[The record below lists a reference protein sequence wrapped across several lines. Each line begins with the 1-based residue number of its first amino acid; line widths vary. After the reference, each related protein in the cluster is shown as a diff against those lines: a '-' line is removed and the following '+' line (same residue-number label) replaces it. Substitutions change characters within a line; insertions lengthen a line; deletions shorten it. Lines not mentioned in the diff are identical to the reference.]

1 MHRYRTHKCG
11 DLRDSDIGTE
21 VRLSGWCHRIRDHGG
36 VLFIDLRDHYGL
48 TQVVADPDSPAFK
61 VAETLRSE
69 WVVRVDGKVRRRPD
83 GTENPE
89 LPTGAVEVYIRE
101 IEVLGRAAELPMP
114 VFGEH
119 DYPEDIRLR
128 YRFLDLRREH
138 LHQNIM
144 TRGAI
149 IDSLRRRM
157 KEQGFFEFQT
167 PILTASSPEGA
178 RDYLVP
184 SRLHPGKFYAL
195 PQAPQ
200 QFKQLIMISGFDRYF
215 QIAPCFRDEDARAD
229 RSPGEFYQLDLEM
242 SFVTQDDVFAA
253 VEPVIR
259 GVFEEFGRG
268 KPVTRELPRI
278 PYGEAIRKY
287 GTDKP
292 DLRNPIEMQDVSE
305 IFRGSGF
312 KVFARILETSAKS
325 AVWAI
330 PAPRGGSRAFC
341 DRMNSWAQGEGQP
354 GLGYIF
360 WREDE
365 KAGDS
370 NFGGTLDLSKPDQK
384 ADRDTA
390 DKLIKEGKISAAI
403 RLLGAGPVANNLGK
417 ERTEIL
423 RAQLGLNDG
432 DAVFFVA
439 GEPQNFYKFAGA
451 ARTKIAEDLGLVDKG
466 RFELCWIV
474 DFPMY
479 EWNEED
485 KKIDFSHNPFSMPN
499 LPAEEFL
506 ALDAGDRDKLLALKA
521 IQYDI
526 VCNGIE
532 LSSGAIRNHRPDVM
546 KKAFAIAGYD
556 ESVLE
561 QKFGGMLHALSL
573 GAPPHGGIAPGIDRI
588 VMLLC
593 GEENLREVVL
603 FPMNQRAEDLLMGA
617 PAEATPKQLRE
628 LHIRVVNTGS
638 A

>member
-1 MHRYRTHKCG
+1 MHRYRTHTCG
-11 DLRDSDIGTE
+11 ALRAAEIGST

-36 VLFIDLRDHYGL
+36 VLFIDLRDHYGI

-61 VAETLRSE
+61 TAEKLRSE
-69 WVVRVDGKVRRRPD
+69 WVVRVDGLVRRRP
-83 GTENPE
+83 GNTQNPD
-89 LPTGAVEVYIRE
+89 LPTGEVEVFATE
-101 IEVLGRAAELPMP
+101 IEVLGAAAELPMP
-114 VFGEH
+114 VFGDQE
-119 DYPEDIRLR
+119 YPEEIRLK
-128 YRFLDLRREH
+128 YRFLDLRRER
-138 LHQNIM
+138 LHRNVM
-144 TRGAI
+144 KRGAV

-178 RDYLVP
+178 RDFLVP

-200 QFKQLIMISGFDRYF
+200 QFKQLTMISGFDRYF

-229 RSPGEFYQLDLEM
+229 RSPGEFYQLDIEM
-242 SFVTQDDVFAA
+242 SFVTQEDVFAA
-253 VEPVIR
+253 VEPVLR
-259 GVFEEFGRG
+259 GVFEEFADG
-268 KPVTRELPRI
+268 KPVTPKFPLI
-278 PYGEAIRKY
+278 PYAQALHQF

-292 DLRNPIEMQDVSE
+292 DLRNPIRMADVTAQ
-305 IFRGSGF
+305 FRGSGF
-312 KVFARILETSAKS
+312 KVFAGMIAADPTVE
-325 AVWAI
+325 VWAI
-330 PAPRGGSRAFC
+330 PAPKGGNRAFC
-341 DRMNSWAQGEGQP
+341 DRMDSWAKGEGLP

-360 WREDE
+360 WREGE
-365 KAGDS
+365 
-370 NFGGTLDLSKPDQK
+370 
-384 ADRDTA
+384 
-390 DKLIKEGKISAAI
+390 EG
-403 RLLGAGPVANNLGK
+403 GAGPLARNLGL
-417 ERTEIL
+417 ERTEAM
-423 RAQLGLNDG
+423 RAQLGLGVG

-439 GEPQNFYKFAGA
+439 GRPKDFVKFAGA
-451 ARTKIAEDLGLVDKG
+451 ARTKVGTDLGLVAKD
-466 RFELCWIV
+466 RFEFCWIV

-479 EWNEED
+479 EWNEEE

-499 LPAEEFL
+499 VTPEEFL
-506 ALDAGDRDKLLALKA
+506 ALDPNDAEKILALKA

-561 QKFGGMLHALSL
+561 SKFGGMLHALSL
-573 GAPPHGGIAPGIDRI
+573 GAPPHGGIAPGVDRI

-617 PAEATPKQLRE
+617 PSEVTPKQLRE
-628 LHIRVVNTGS
+628 LHIRLNLPS
-638 A
+638 